1 MGRQEFVLRAALA
14 SAVFAAVFA
23 PSSRADAH
31 FVSCNLRIPCPFD
44 TPHYSRGRSRAIG
57 YASCNCG
64 FGNTDGTNR
73 TCVPV
78 TSCNTEGG
86 RCRGS
91 CPAQPVSRST
101 SPSFGVL
108 F

>member
-1 MGRQEFVLRAALA
+1 MPNNVLRTTLA
-14 SAVFAAVFA
+14 GAIFAAAFA

-44 TPHYSRGRSRAIG
+44 TLHYDRVYGRVHSRAT

-64 FGNTDGTNR
+64 FGNTDR

-78 TSCNTEGG
+78 VSCNTEGG

-91 CPAQPVSRST
+91 CPAQPISR
-101 SPSFGVL
+101 
-108 F
+108 